1 MAGQKGKMERKKLE
15 LSEVPAG
22 DLAYLGDAVLEV
34 LVREHLLSVTHK
46 KGEHL
51 SDMALEF
58 VTAKAQS
65 DAFSRV
71 ENLLT
76 DDETA
81 VFKRARNNYHTGNV
95 PKSATP
101 AQYRRA
107 TGFEA
112 LFGYLYLTGEKERTS
127 ELFKIAYE
135 L

>member
-1 MAGQKGKMERKKLE
+1 MEKQKLD
-15 LSEVPAG
+15 LSEISAT

-34 LVREHLLSVTHK
+34 LVREHLLGVPHK

-58 VTAKAQS
+58 VTAKVQS

-71 ENLLT
+71 ESRLT
-76 DDETA
+76 DEETA
-81 VFKRARNNYHTGNV
+81 IFKRARNNYHTGNV

-112 LFGYLYLTGEKERTS
+112 VFGYLWLAGEKERAA